1 MKKTAFAGLILL
13 LVLPFAYLPLLA
25 LATQWRF
32 PRLLPEGLS
41 LEHWQLAWRIGGMA
55 DSLILSVVCAALVA
69 LSSTALG
76 FRIAHVIAGHRRRR
90 LLLAVAYLPYAF
102 SPVIYAFCLQF
113 FFLKTNL
120 AGTLAGVLLGQF
132 LIVFPFS
139 VILFVNHW
147 TPRLQHME
155 ALVYTLGGS
164 PWAAWRRV
172 LLPVS
177 RPALLNGLFQTFLL
191 AWFEYGLTTVV
202 GQGRVATLPVRV
214 YQYVGEANPYFAA
227 LGSTLLIWPPL
238 LLLWLNYRY
247 QNLKYAAVAN
257 R

>member
-1 MKKTAFAGLILL
+1 MGRAPFAALL
-13 LVLPFAYLPLLA
+13 LLFALPFAYLLLLS
-25 LATQWRF
+25 LAMQWRF
-32 PRLLPEGLS
+32 PLLLPEGLS
-41 LEHWQLAWRIGGMA
+41 LEHWQLAWRIGGLA
-55 DSLILSVVCAALVA
+55 DSLGLSAVCAAVVA

-76 FRIAHVIAGHRRRR
+76 FRMAHAIAAHHRRR
-90 LLLAVAYLPYAF
+90 LLVAIAYLPYAF

-132 LIVFPFS
+132 LLVFPFS

-147 TPRLQHME
+147 TPRLRNME

-164 PWAAWRRV
+164 AGAAWRRV

-191 AWFEYGLTTVV
+191 AWFEYGLTTVL
-202 GQGRVATLPVRV
+202 GQGRVPTLPVRV
-214 YQYVGEANPYFAA
+214 YQYIGEANPYFAA

-247 QNLKYAAVAN
+247 QNRTHAAFAD

>member
-1 MKKTAFAGLILL
+1 MKKLGFVGLVLL
-13 LVLPFAYLPLLA
+13 LALPFAYLPLLS

-32 PRLLPEGLS
+32 PLLLPEGLDF
-41 LEHWQLAWRIGGMA
+41 EHWQLAWRIGGMA
-55 DSLILSVVCAALVA
+55 DSLGFSVLCAALVA
-69 LSSTALG
+69 LSCTALG
-76 FRIAHVIAGHRRRR
+76 FRIARTIAQHPRRQV
-90 LLLAVAYLPYAF
+90 LLAIAYLPYAF

-113 FFLKTNL
+113 FFLKSNL
-120 AGTLAGVLLGQF
+120 SGTLAGVLIGQF

-147 TPRLQHME
+147 TPRLKNME

-164 PWAAWRRV
+164 AWAAWTRV

-191 AWFEYGLTTVV
+191 SWFEYGLTTVI
-202 GQGRVATLPVRV
+202 GQGRVPTLPVRV

-227 LGSTLLIWPPL
+227 LGSTLLICPPL
-238 LLLWLNYRY
+238 LLLWLNHRY
-247 QNLKYAAVAN
+247 QNLTHD
-257 R
+257 

>member
-1 MKKTAFAGLILL
+1 MKKTAFTGLILL
-13 LVLPFAYLPLLA
+13 LVLPFTYLPLLS

-55 DSLILSVVCAALVA
+55 DSLALSVVCAALVA

-76 FRIAHVIAGHRRRR
+76 FRIAHAIAGHRRRR

-120 AGTLAGVLLGQF
+120 AGTMTGVLLGQF
-132 LIVFPFS
+132 LLVFPFS

-147 TPRLQHME
+147 TPRLQRME

-164 PWAAWRRV
+164 TGAAWRRV

-191 AWFEYGLTTVV
+191 AWFEYGLTTVI
-202 GQGRVATLPVRV
+202 GQGRVPTLPVRV

-238 LLLWLNYRY
+238 LLLWLNYRF
-247 QNLKYAAVAN
+247 QNRTHDNAAD